1 MTRILVLLILVLLPR
16 FVWAQ
21 EQAMTYDVQFSDF
34 SRYADKAPPSVPPRK
49 ESLTFYPC
57 SQCHAYWKTN
67 PEPRVLAPVHD
78 VGLKHGEGRLWCLVC
93 HDPDDRDSLRT
104 VRGTKVDFDQAWRVC
119 GQCHSA
125 RQKDWYFGAHG
136 KRVENWK
143 GEAKRYSCT
152 HCHNPHQPSFMQRKP
167 KPPPPVRAGLKPM
180 RHDESHEIPIWQ
192 RPNVKRT
199 GEFP

>member
-21 EQAMTYDVQFSDF
+21 EPAMTYDVQFSDF

-78 VGLKHGEGRLWCLVC
+78 VGLNIEH
-93 HDPDDRDSLRT
+93 
-104 VRGTKVDFDQAWRVC
+104 
-119 GQCHSA
+119 HSA
-125 RQKDWYFGAHG
+125 RDLDGAQDRKQHG
-136 KRVENWK
+136 DAEYRL
-143 GEAKRYSCT
+143 
-152 HCHNPHQPSFMQRKP
+152 
-167 KPPPPVRAGLKPM
+167 RAGIHRDLDREGLGP
-180 RHDESHEIPIWQ
+180 RGARVHPIAA
-192 RPNVKRT
+192 
-199 GEFP
+199 G